1 MKKCMLDTNI
11 ISAILKGN
19 MQVITFAEKYLQN
32 QEAFVLSAIT
42 YYEITRGLLLLKNQ
56 RKMDAFME
64 FISTCILIFPDK
76 TIFDRAANIYVD
88 LADEGNLIEDADI
101 LIAATAL
108 ENDLILV
115 TDNEK
120 HFSRIKGLIIENWVR
135 TS

>member
-135 TS
+135 TF